1 MSSVIMRRELLRN
14 AKMPRPGLGRFWNSF
29 SFLHEAR
36 ATLAVRSKYIQHGG
50 CACRKS
56 NPDILMA

>member
-1 MSSVIMRRELLRN
+1 MRRELLRN